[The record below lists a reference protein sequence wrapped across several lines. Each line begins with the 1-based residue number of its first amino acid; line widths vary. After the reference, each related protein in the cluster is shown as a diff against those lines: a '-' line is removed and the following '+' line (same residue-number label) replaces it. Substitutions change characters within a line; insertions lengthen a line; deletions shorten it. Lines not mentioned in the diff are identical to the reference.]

1 MKKIIP
7 FLIVFLII
15 FYILPLIINASEFIL
30 LAVSPILV
38 LITALI
44 YGAKFGFNIFLSLLC
59 AALFIPALIVNGLLF
74 GVYLIAF
81 FVCSLIGNALGLI
94 FRKKI

>member
-1 MKKIIP
+1 MKKLIP

-15 FYILPLIINASEFIL
+15 FYILPLIIKTSFIL
-30 LAVSPILV
+30 LAISPIFI

-44 YGAKFGFNIFLSLLC
+44 YGAKFGFNILLSILC
-59 AALFIPALIVNGLLF
+59 AVLFIPALFTSGLIS

-81 FVCSLIGNALGLI
+81 FVVSLIGNALGLI
-94 FRKKI
+94 FRKR